1 MSTPEDKSI
10 KPGRSLRSRLSPI
23 RKGLQR
29 AAGNELP
36 KWQVWGLRLTLVVD
50 GLAAIALAFLEFDLD
65 TAVASALGVGIFLAI
80 GFVNLWAL
88 YSLVRA
94 APSWPRDVAI
104 AQAFV
109 ALLALYIV
117 FMVARSFGPKWWTL
131 AITAAVG
138 VLAIGWI
145 LRVWR
150 GAASVH
156 WTKTAAII
164 TALFPLA
171 GLAQFWLQTEYIPKL
186 TTPMFDISADLS
198 PTGRTGST
206 IHLSAKVT
214 FHNRGSVILDMPAGL
229 MRVTAYP
236 KIAQQSQSTCSTEP
250 ATGRWPNLLGAM
262 DPTGSETDAEFRM
275 DPTPVAQC
283 ALLYATFLGGP
294 GAFLNPGGTV
304 TMQKE
309 IDIDSNTIRLARL
322 TVSGVFV
329 TERRFEDV
337 RACWPT
343 KDTNE
348 SVNPKHWPIQASL
361 YKDPDNFYQEAGH
374 LWPGPG
380 PAINENLCVDYEF
393 APRNVVQELESGP
406 PILRVEIITG
416 RWWDSFNEYPQLNW
430 WYGAAADIDKSFQ
443 KNSETEKILRSNPA
457 SGMQDVTAE
466 YAPDDST
473 APSCHG

>member
-1 MSTPEDKSI
+1 VGTPEDKRI
-10 KPGRSLRSRLSPI
+10 KPGRRLRSRVSPI
-23 RKGLQR
+23 RKGLKR
-29 AAGNELP
+29 AVGNELP
-36 KWQVWGLRLTLVVD
+36 KWQVWGLRSTLVVD
-50 GLAAIALAFLEFDLD
+50 GLGAFALAFLDFNLD
-65 TAVASALGVGIFLAI
+65 TALASALGVAIFLAI

-109 ALLALYIV
+109 ALLAIYII

-131 AITAAVG
+131 TITAAVG
-138 VLAIGWI
+138 VLATGWV

-156 WTKTAAII
+156 WTRTAAII

-171 GLAQFWLQTEYIPKL
+171 GLAQFWLQTQYIPEL
-186 TTPMFDISADLS
+186 TTPMFDISAELS

-214 FHNRGSVILDMPAGL
+214 LHNRGSVILKMPGGL

-236 KIAQQSQSTCSTEP
+236 KIAQQSHNPCSTKP
-250 ATGRWPNLLGAM
+250 ASNRHPTLVGAM
-262 DPTGSETDAEFRM
+262 DPTGSEPDAEFRP
-275 DPTPVAQC
+275 DPTAVSQC
-283 ALLYATFLGGP
+283 ELLYATFLGSP
-294 GAFLNPGGTV
+294 DAFLNPAGTW

-322 TVSGVFV
+322 SVSGVFL

-343 KDTNE
+343 KDTNG

-361 YKDPDNFYQEAGH
+361 YKNPDNFYEEAQH

-380 PAINENLCVDYEF
+380 MNDNLCVDYEL

-406 PILRVEIITG
+406 PILRVVVITG
-416 RWWDSFNEYPQLNW
+416 REGDSFNEYPQLNW
-430 WYGAAADIDKSFQ
+430 WYGAASDIDKSFE
-443 KNSETEKILRSNPA
+443 KSSETEKIEQSNPT
-457 SGMQDVTAE
+457 SGMVDVVAE